1 MITSNTSTIEPLDWF
16 PKRFQPGDM
25 DSTGG
30 DRLLGRT
37 ELSALE
43 ILVRETAQNSW
54 DARLDDQRPWYGV
67 HLRRA
72 DWRLRADLARLL
84 PDRSRRT
91 PGTHLPDAPFV
102 LEIFDRGT
110 TGLDGPV
117 TLRPVLGDSPRNFQD
132 LILKLGVPRDDGKG
146 GGTYGFGKTASYA
159 FSRRGTVL
167 YWTRCN
173 NEEGRLEHRL
183 IASAFGDSYVE
194 SGVQYTGR
202 HWWGLLDGDSV
213 VPVLGEKAEAVGRRV
228 FARGFGPDE
237 TGTSMLILDPDL
249 SPASLGADVADD
261 DQPAWNE
268 SDAAAE
274 FGAKA
279 RSAIRLHLWP
289 KLVARP
295 GRRDT
300 PMEITLDVD
309 GERQDLLGDPVGALA
324 LWGAGLNAIR
334 LKREAVPDPVT
345 TPQGIPVEVFP
356 ITRLGK
362 TLGHLAIVR
371 RILALESSPGHDDLD
386 PIHSSTVERIA
397 LMRGQ
402 PELIV
407 ETVDWIAQSPIEGV
421 EWLAVYKASDDWDA
435 IYARTEPPAHD
446 HWIASSG
453 GEEGLVVRATRN
465 RAIKT
470 IRDTLYPEPESI
482 QPESAPVRTGRLS
495 RRFASL
501 LPARQEPIAPDRPPR
516 TADGRRARGT
526 LRNHRVEASTPRL
539 VTTLDD
545 GRQRQSI
552 DFTVKADAPRSLV
565 KISVSAI
572 GDEGVHEPLPADD
585 LALTWNGAESVG
597 LAQAIVTPD
606 QPISVDFTAI
616 GRRALRIDLSAEA
629 PDGVR

>member
-1 MITSNTSTIEPLDWF
+1 MNQLISPIEPLDWF

-54 DARLDDQRPWYGV
+54 DARLDDQRPSYGV

-72 DWRLRADLARLL
+72 DWRLRVDLSRLL

-91 PGTHLPDAPFV
+91 PGTHLPDATFV

-110 TGLDGPV
+110 SGLDGPV
-117 TLRPVLGDSPRNFQD
+117 TLRPVVGDAPRNFQD

-167 YWTRCN
+167 YWTRCY
-173 NEEGRLEHRL
+173 NEQGNLEHRL

-202 HWWGLLDGDSV
+202 HWWGRLDEDSIAPLLGK
-213 VPVLGEKAEAVGRRV
+213 EAEAIGQRF
-228 FARGFGPDE
+228 FARQFGLGE
-237 TGTSMLILDPDL
+237 TGTSMLILDPHL
-249 SPASLGADVADD
+249 SPERLGSEVADEE
-261 DQPAWNE
+261 QAQWNE

-274 FGAKA
+274 FGRKA
-279 RSAIRLHLWP
+279 RSAIRVHLWP
-289 KLVARP
+289 KLITYP
-295 GRRDT
+295 DGEET
-300 PMEITLDVD
+300 PMEITLEVD
-309 GERQDLLGDPVGALA
+309 GERQDLLGEPVGTLA

-334 LKREAVPDPVT
+334 ATRASNPRPIA
-345 TPQGIPVEVFP
+345 TPQGIPVEVVP
-356 ITRLGK
+356 ITRLSK

-371 RILALESSPGHDDLD
+371 RILALESAQMHDDLD
-386 PIHSSTVERIA
+386 PIHNAAIHRIA

-407 ETVDWIAQSPIEGV
+407 ETVDWIAQSPVEGV
-421 EWLAVYKASDDWDA
+421 EWLAVYKAADDWDA
-435 IYARTEPPAHD
+435 TYARTEPPAHD

-465 RAIKT
+465 RTIKT
-470 IRDTLYPEPESI
+470 IRDALYPEAVQAPAGSI
-482 QPESAPVRTGRLS
+482 PVRTGNLS

-501 LPARQEPIAPDRPPR
+501 LPARQDPIATDRPTHSVR
-516 TADGRRARGT
+516 GRRARSAT
-526 LRNHRVEASTPRL
+526 RSHRIEASGPRL
-539 VTTLDD
+539 VTTFDD
-545 GRQRQSI
+545 GRQRQRI
-552 DFTVKADAPRSLV
+552 DFAVQAAASRSLV
-565 KISVSAI
+565 TISVSAI
-572 GDEGVHEPLPADD
+572 GDEGVHEPLPPS
-585 LALTWNGAESVG
+585 ALELEWSGTESVG
-597 LAQAIVTPD
+597 LDCAVVVPD
-606 QPISVDFTAI
+606 QPISVSFTAI
-616 GRRALRIDLSAEA
+616 GRRALRIDLNAEA
-629 PDGVR
+629 ADGDR

>member
-1 MITSNTSTIEPLDWF
+1 MIPSNTSTIEPLDWF

-72 DWRLRADLARLL
+72 DWRLRADLDRLL
-84 PDRSRRT
+84 PDRNRRT

-117 TLRPVLGDSPRNFQD
+117 TLRPVLGDAPRNFQD

-167 YWTRCN
+167 YWTRCY

-202 HWWGLLDGDSV
+202 HWWGRLDEDSV
-213 VPVLGEKAEAVGRRV
+213 APLLGDEAEAVGRR
-228 FARGFGPDE
+228 FFERGFGPGE

-249 SPASLGADVADD
+249 SPVSLGSDVADD
-261 DQPAWNE
+261 EQPQWSE

-274 FGAKA
+274 FGVRA
-279 RSAIRLHLWP
+279 RSAIRVHLWP

-295 GRRDT
+295 GEHDT
-300 PMEITLDVD
+300 PMQITLDVD
-309 GERQDLLGDPVGALA
+309 GERKDLIGEPIGALA

-334 LKREAVPDPVT
+334 SARQTVPGKVAT
-345 TPQGIPVEVFP
+345 AQNMPVEVFP

-371 RILALESSPGHDDLD
+371 RILALESPAMHDDLD
-386 PIHSSTVERIA
+386 PLHSPAVERIA

-407 ETVDWIAQSPIEGV
+407 ETVDWVAQSPIEGV

-435 IYARTEPPAHD
+435 TYARTEPPAHD

-453 GEEGLVVRATRN
+453 GEEGLVVRATKT
-465 RAIKT
+465 RASKH
-470 IRDTLYPEPESI
+470 IRDTLYPEPEAI
-482 QPESAPVRTGRLS
+482 QSESVPVRTGNLS

-501 LPARQEPIAPDRPPR
+501 LPARLDPVAPDRPPR
-516 TADGRRARGT
+516 TANGRRARSAT
-526 LRNHRVEASTPRL
+526 RVHRVEASAPRL

-572 GDEGVHEPLPADD
+572 GDEGVHEPLPPDE
-585 LALTWNGAESVG
+585 LSLTWSGAESVG
-597 LAQAIVTPD
+597 LAQAIVAPD
-606 QPISVDFTAI
+606 QLVAVDFTAI

-629 PDGVR
+629 PDGIH